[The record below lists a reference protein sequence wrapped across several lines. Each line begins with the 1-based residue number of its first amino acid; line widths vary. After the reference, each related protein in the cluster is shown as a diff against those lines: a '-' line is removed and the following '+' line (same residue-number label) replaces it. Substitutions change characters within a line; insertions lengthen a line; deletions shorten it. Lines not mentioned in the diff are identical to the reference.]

1 MMLISSRRGL
11 ARPFSAA
18 FACAALIAGAASCT
32 RDGAQPGFELGA
44 VKRMNEVEGLAG
56 TFSWPYYTA
65 ITARGGKVVA
75 SWLNRSGA
83 RDRDVMVRSS
93 SDAGDTWS
101 AEQVMN
107 DGEYV
112 RTVSVVP
119 KLAPLPQGDE
129 LLIAWHAR
137 RNVAGQKYV
146 LVRRS
151 EDFGKTWSPVQAL
164 NSVTQSFLPSVGVG
178 GDGTV
183 VVAFSDERS
192 VQRDI
197 FANRSLDAGKTW
209 LPADQRVDRATRA
222 DSDAPVVAVGDDG
235 HAYVAWEERPPR
247 GAPQGTRAHIA
258 MAASSDRGETWG
270 EPHRITPP
278 DQPASPIWPGLVEAK
293 GRLVAAWTGGVT
305 GDTAKSWLWLAT
317 SSDRGTTWSAPQVV
331 YEGSVQ
337 TFFHLLSSGERV
349 YLVWHAG
356 DTGKPGGIYF
366 NASDDGGAT
375 WRRAWSEPIR
385 IDDANAPGDGARHP
399 RMAVHDGAQVAIAW
413 QEDQKK
419 ILLKVSSDAGRTW
432 PGAAMEIAT
441 NEEKKTVRYPQVAL
455 GSAGAIVLWESW
467 TDMTGVRKN
476 VADLDKPTPR
486 DVFVRGVKRR

>member
-1 MMLISSRRGL
+1 MSLTRAGRGHV
-11 ARPFSAA
+11 A
-18 FACAALIAGAASCT
+18 AALLCVAALAAASACT
-32 RDGAQPGFELGA
+32 RDGAQEGFELGP
-44 VKRMNEVEGLAG
+44 VKRMNEVEGLVG

-75 SWLNRSGA
+75 SWLNRNGT
-83 RDRDVMVRSS
+83 RDRDVMVRAS

-101 AEQVMN
+101 AEQVLN
-107 DGEYV
+107 DGEFAK
-112 RTVSVVP
+112 TVSVVP

-151 EDFGKTWSPVQAL
+151 EDFGKTWAPIQAL
-164 NSVTQSFLPSVGVG
+164 NSVTQSFLPSVGVAR
-178 GDGTV
+178 DGNV
-183 VVAFSDERS
+183 VVAFSDERN

-209 LPADQRVDRATRA
+209 LPDGRRVDRLARA

-235 HAYVAWEERPPR
+235 WAYVAWEERPPR
-247 GAPQGTRAHIA
+247 GAPAGTRAHIA
-258 MAASSDRGETWG
+258 VAASQDKGQTWG
-270 EPHRITPP
+270 EPSRVDPAG
-278 DQPASPIWPGLVEAK
+278 QPVSPIWPALVESG

-305 GDTAKSWLWLAT
+305 GDTAKSWLWLST
-317 SSDRGTTWSAPQVV
+317 SSDRGATWSAPQVV

-337 TFFHLLSSGERV
+337 TFFHLLASGEHV

-356 DTGKPGGIYF
+356 DTGKPGGVYF

-375 WRRAWSEPIR
+375 WRQPWAEPLR
-385 IDDANAPGDGARHP
+385 IDDASSKGDGARHP
-399 RMAVHDGAQVAIAW
+399 RMAVHDGTQVAIAW

-419 ILLKVSSDAGRTW
+419 VLLKVSSDGGRSW
-432 PGAAMEIAT
+432 PGKATEVAT
-441 NEEKKTVRYPQVAL
+441 NAEKMTVRYPQVAL
-455 GSAGAIVLWESW
+455 SSAGAFVLWESW
-467 TDMTGVRKN
+467 TDMTGVRKS

-486 DVFVRGVKRR
+486 DVYVRGVKRR